1 MAEAPLEPLLVE
13 LSKSLTELVADADA
27 AGKDRA
33 AFAQEARDAH
43 LSTREAV
50 GRIAGQVDA
59 LGLALTA
66 TRLELAASIAET
78 KAALAIVG
86 LLRNLIYAGAV
97 VLVGLTATLMYATL
111 TLRGV
116 DAEAAMRA
124 GRQFAAPATPDR
136 GTTSEGADDADRI
149 KPPG

>member
-1 MAEAPLEPLLVE
+1 MAEPSLDVLLGE
-13 LSKSLTELVADADA
+13 LSKGLTELVAEADE

-43 LSTREAV
+43 SGTREAV

-59 LGLALTA
+59 LSLALTA

-86 LLRNLIYAGAV
+86 LLRNLIYVGAT
-97 VLVGLTATLMYATL
+97 VLVGLTASLLWATL
-111 TLRGV
+111 FLRGV
-116 DAEAAMRA
+116 DADAALNA
-124 GRQFAAPATPDR
+124 GRKFAAPSTPDR
-136 GTTSEGADDADRI
+136 GTTSAGVDDA
-149 KPPG
+149 P